1 MFEREAVHSSA
12 CALSSYNPRISNII
26 HMLRFATCNNN
37 YIGILPANA
46 MQETGKDEKERKAV
60 VV

>member
-1 MFEREAVHSSA
+1 
-12 CALSSYNPRISNII
+12 
-26 HMLRFATCNNN
+26 MLRFATCNNN